1 MRILARPGLLAL
13 GLSLSLGVSAA
24 GAHGEDLRFCG
35 GAVQRSDLPSDL
47 AHVVGDQTVEYAVD
61 QPASPVVCSAGY
73 EAAKCG
79 DFTSAYRIFDK
90 CIAAGY
96 VGAMIWK
103 ASALENGAGG
113 ATPDLQGAAE
123 LVRRAAVSGVS
134 GYATLAKL
142 DYARALYLGRGV
154 PRDETA
160 ARQWFEAAAREGNE
174 DAIATLRGWP
184 ASPPAA
190 PVR

>member
-1 MRILARPGLLAL
+1 MRGWARPGLLAL
-13 GLSLSLGVSAA
+13 SLSVGVA

-61 QPASPVVCSAGY
+61 QPASAVVCSAGY

-79 DFTSAYRIFDK
+79 DFTSAYKIFDK

-103 ASALENGAGG
+103 AAALENGAGG
-113 ATPDLQGAAE
+113 AAPDLQGAAE
-123 LVRRAAVSGVS
+123 LVRRAAMSGSS

-142 DYARALYLGRGV
+142 DYARALYLGKGV
-154 PRDETA
+154 PRDEAA
-160 ARQWFEAAAREGNE
+160 ARQWFEAAAGEGNE
-174 DAIATLRGWP
+174 DAIAALRNWTAP
-184 ASPPAA
+184 MAAA